1 MSVKVVFGFKP
12 TVIKQMI
19 ENLVLRPFLQKHIQE
34 VSLAV
39 AYLEAG
45 EEKKK
50 NHKNAQ
56 PVLIRTQVVHLV

>member
-1 MSVKVVFGFKP
+1 MSVKVVFGCKP

-45 EEKKK
+45 EEKKT
-50 NHKNAQ
+50 HKNAQ

>member
-50 NHKNAQ
+50 PTKMHNQ
-56 PVLIRTQVVHLV
+56 F